1 MVTVEAAKKII
12 AKYINPLGKE
22 TVSLQE
28 CRGRYLAENILAS
41 FPMPRFDN
49 SAMDGFAVRAA
60 DTIGS
65 TKEDPVSLK
74 LIGGIAAGEP
84 GDLRLAKGECVQ
96 CMTGAPVPDGA
107 DAVVMVE
114 DSSCLLYTSPSPRD
128 GLLSRMPSSA

>member
-1 MVTVEAAKKII
+1 MITVEDAKQII
-12 AKYINPLGKE
+12 AKRIKLLDKE
-22 TVSLQE
+22 TVPLQE
-28 CRGRYLAENILAS
+28 SRGRYLAEDIAAS

-49 SAMDGFAVRAA
+49 SAMDGFAVRAG

-65 TKEDPVSLK
+65 TKDNPVSLK

-84 GDLRLAKGECVQ
+84 GNLKVGKGECAQ

-114 DSSCLLYTSPSPRD
+114 DSSGYDTSD
-128 GLLSRMPSSA
+128 TV